1 MTELTTDYIYKIING
16 VIPKEEH
23 KGKHKFFKKHATHLF
38 LQIFYSYTDNTKI
51 KGFFTC
57 LKDKHKKMIL
67 GLGNMEI
74 RNALSKLKMFSFKL
88 AIVTENGSKQKRK
101 TNMQILRLM

>member
-1 MTELTTDYIYKIING
+1 MKQINTYSKPSQKKNLIQKAGFRIWNPYLTELTAEYIYKIING

-38 LQIFYSYTDNTKI
+38 LQIFYSYTDNTEI

-57 LKDKHKKMIL
+57 LKDKHEKNIL

-74 RNALSKLKMFSFKL
+74 SK
-88 AIVTENGSKQKRK
+88 NQK
-101 TNMQILRLM
+101 

>member
-1 MTELTTDYIYKIING
+1 MTELTTECIYKIING

-38 LQIFYSYTDNTKI
+38 LQIFYSYTDNTEI
-51 KGFFTC
+51 KGFFAC
-57 LKDKHKKMIL
+57 LKDKHEKNIL

-74 RNALSKLKMFSFKL
+74 RNALSKVKMFSFKL
-88 AIVTENGSKQKRK
+88 AIVTENGSKQKER
-101 TNMQILRLM
+101 QICKFSD

>member
-1 MTELTTDYIYKIING
+1 MTELTTECIYKIINR

-23 KGKHKFFKKHATHLF
+23 KGKHKFFKKHATHLL
-38 LQIFYSYTDNTKI
+38 LQIFYSYADNFEI
-51 KGFFTC
+51 KGFFKD
-57 LKDKHKKMIL
+57 LKEKHEKKML

-101 TNMQILRLM
+101 INMQIL